1 MRAPDNQPEIKD
13 SVLDYLQR
21 GWSVMRLPPSSK
33 DPYQGKSF
41 AAYVVT
47 RDNIHKLK
55 EDENLAVLFNTAGSL
70 KDFDCDFQTA
80 ADLAREVGLQGAAFG
95 RQAVG

>member
-55 EDENLAVLFNTAGSL
+55 EDENLAVH
-70 KDFDCDFQTA
+70 
-80 ADLAREVGLQGAAFG
+80 AFCRG
-95 RQAVG
+95 KSQQCYR